1 MDTLQEVELVD
12 TDLSIDSLA
21 SDIDINIEGKYP
33 LQINNHFIVS
43 AVREDNRRF
52 RCVTCGNEI
61 DVSETVWRQS
71 TASNRRQASEYV
83 IGHFL
88 ECNCDSPDT
97 FRDVVDSVMDP
108 YVGRPLSTVTIR
120 HIKKDLRD
128 AMASYE

>member
-12 TDLSIDSLA
+12 TDLSIDSLT

-33 LQINNHFIVS
+33 LQINNHFIVA

-52 RCVTCGNEI
+52 RCVTCGNDI

-71 TASNRRQASEYV
+71 KADNRRKATEYV

-88 ECNCDSPDT
+88 ECGCDSPET
-97 FRDVVDSVMDP
+97 FKDVVDGVMNP

-120 HIKKDLRD
+120 HIKEDLRN